1 MITTV
6 LENRLRSQRTVQKK
20 WPQLK
25 WKLLHCVKFNF
36 TQKGTDTPIVHLQ
49 FLQIGLMEKRF
60 RRELYNLIVLQIA
73 VDIKSIYKS
82 YTMI

>member
-6 LENRLRSQRTVQKK
+6 LENKLRSQRTVQKK

-25 WKLLHCVKFNF
+25 CKLLHRVKFNF
-36 TQKGTDTPIVHLQ
+36 THKGTDTPIAHLQ
-49 FLQIGLMEKRF
+49 LLQIGLMEKRF

-73 VDIKSIYKS
+73 VDI
-82 YTMI
+82 

>member
-6 LENRLRSQRTVQKK
+6 LENKLCSQRTVQKK
-20 WPQLK
+20 KWPQLK
-25 WKLLHCVKFNF
+25 CKLLHCVKFNF

-73 VDIKSIYKS
+73 VDI
-82 YTMI
+82 